1 MQGWKRFA
9 GGAVMAA
16 STLAGSCVVA
26 TSAEAKVPPYKI
38 YLSMSYIGNDWQ
50 AESANMLKAMAS
62 SKGYKDKVDLH
73 IQVAGPSAQK
83 QSQQI
88 NAMTQAGAD
97 AIVMYAVSTNLLNQ
111 AIKNACDKGVLV
123 YTYDSPVSEP
133 CANNISADN
142 KEIGRAGAEWL
153 AKTLNGKGNVVMI
166 DGVPGTTPDTERN
179 TSVREVFSKY
189 PGIKVIAES
198 PGMWSQAIGRAEL
211 SKILATHPWGDIDGL
226 IMQTGC
232 NQAGA
237 LEDEAGIP
245 DDKKRPC
252 VGVGDNGFLVQLLP
266 EGTNAPGANG
276 AYRAMGA
283 SGIALTSPVYQAALA
298 LKRAVA
304 ALDKHETPSGGT
316 NYIPISRA
324 VSGEMKLCVEGAWA
338 EMKAGCNAFPP
349 SIISN
354 PGWFAAIYS
363 DETPEVGLAAALVG
377 QPEE

>member
-9 GGAVMAA
+9 GGAVTACLGLAA
-16 STLAGSCVVA
+16 SFGLASG
-26 TSAEAKVPPYKI
+26 SAEAKGPPYKI

-62 SKGYKDKVDLH
+62 SNGYKDKVDLH

-97 AIVMYAVSTNLLNQ
+97 PIIMYAVSTNLLNQ
-111 AIKNACDKGVLV
+111 AIKNACDNGVLV

-133 CANNISADN
+133 CANNISANN

-189 PGIKVIAES
+189 PGIKVVAETS
-198 PGMWSQAIGRAEL
+198 GMWSQAIGRAEL
-211 SKILATHPWGDIDGL
+211 SKILATHPWSEIDGL

-245 DDKKRPC
+245 MTRKGRASASATT
-252 VGVGDNGFLVQLLP
+252 GFWSSFSP
-266 EGTNAPGANG
+266 
-276 AYRAMGA
+276 RAQTPPARMAHIVRWARQA
-283 SGIALTSPVYQAALA
+283 SL
-298 LKRAVA
+298 
-304 ALDKHETPSGGT
+304 
-316 NYIPISRA
+316 
-324 VSGEMKLCVEGAWA
+324 
-338 EMKAGCNAFPP
+338 
-349 SIISN
+349 
-354 PGWFAAIYS
+354 
-363 DETPEVGLAAALVG
+363 
-377 QPEE
+377 